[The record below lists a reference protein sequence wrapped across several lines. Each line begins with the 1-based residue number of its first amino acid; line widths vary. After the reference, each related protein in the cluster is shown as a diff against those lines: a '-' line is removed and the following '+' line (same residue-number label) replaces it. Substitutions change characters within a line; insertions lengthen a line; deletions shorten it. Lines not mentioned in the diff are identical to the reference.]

1 MLTWDRRRDESLFP
15 DDLEIM
21 MSILNDDHQDVSLFL
36 LAQAS
41 DGGPALAGEGVA
53 TTEGGAEAAREVPAA
68 AGGDLFLWMV
78 LPLIL
83 MMIAFS
89 VFGGRK
95 EKKKRDALMASIKK
109 HDRVRTIGG
118 VIGSIIEV
126 KDDTVVLKVDE
137 SSNTRMTF
145 SRDAVQQ
152 VLESTDATS

>member
-1 MLTWDRRRDESLFP
+1 
-15 DDLEIM
+15 M
-21 MSILNDDHQDVSLFL
+21 MSMPNDDQQNPFFVLF
-36 LAQAS
+36 AQSS

-53 TTEGGAEAAREVPAA
+53 STEGGAGTGATGQAAEAP
-68 AGGDLFLWMV
+68 GGDLFLWMV

-118 VIGSIIEV
+118 VIGSIVEV
-126 KDDTVVLKVDE
+126 KNDTVLLKVDE

-152 VLESTDATS
+152 VLDSTDATS

>member
-1 MLTWDRRRDESLFP
+1 
-15 DDLEIM
+15 
-21 MSILNDDHQDVSLFL
+21 MSMLNDEHQNSFHVL
-36 LAQAS
+36 LAQSS

-53 TTEGGAEAAREVPAA
+53 STEGDAGAGATGQAAEA
-68 AGGDLFLWMV
+68 AGGDLFLFMV

-118 VIGSIIEV
+118 VIGSIVEV
-126 KDDTVVLKVDE
+126 KNDTVLLKVDE

-152 VLESTDATS
+152 VLDSTDATS